1 MPAHPRTASAAY
13 APRAGAAAST
23 ASTASAASPT
33 SASPAARRIAVVA
46 FDRIIPFHLSVPCV
60 VFGEDHS
67 AGGVPPFELLVCA
80 AEPGTLAT
88 TAGFTLGTPYGLDA
102 LGKADVVIVPS
113 WRDKDEAPPEALC
126 AALREAH
133 ARGAVLVGLCL
144 GAFVLAHAGLLD
156 GRPATT
162 HWAAADAFAQR
173 FPSVR
178 FDPDVLYIDDD
189 DILTSAGTAAGLDCC
204 LHLLRRLAGTQAA
217 NYVARRLVVP
227 PHRQGSQAQYV
238 QQPVAVRGRG
248 DRLSSLLDWIRA
260 HLDTP
265 HTLDSLAHR
274 ALMSRRTFTRQF
286 RLTTGATVSAWLL
299 GERLARAQQLLETTD
314 QPIDA
319 IAQCAGFGSATSLRQ
334 HFVEAFRTSPSAW
347 RREFR
352 GT

>member
-1 MPAHPRTASAAY
+1 MPTAARTTSQVCT
-13 APRAGAAAST
+13 PLGNAAA
-23 ASTASAASPT
+23 
-33 SASPAARRIAVVA
+33 PAARRIAVVA
-46 FDRIIPFHLSVPCV
+46 FDRMIPFHLSVPCI
-60 VFGEDHS
+60 VFGENRFEGD
-67 AGGVPPFELLVCA
+67 VPPFELRVCA
-80 AEPGTLAT
+80 AEPGPLAT
-88 TAGFTLGTPYGLDA
+88 TAGFTLGAAYGLDA
-102 LGKADVVIVPS
+102 LADADVVIVPS
-113 WRDKDEAPPEALC
+113 WRDTEEAPPAALC
-126 AALREAH
+126 EALREAH

-162 HWAAADAFAQR
+162 HWHAADAFAR
-173 FPSVR
+173 NFPQVR
-178 FDPDVLYIDDD
+178 FDPDVLYIDDG
-189 DILTSAGTAAGLDCC
+189 DILTSAGTAAGIDCC

-238 QQPVAVRGRG
+238 QQPVAARGRG
-248 DRLSSLLDWIRA
+248 DRLSGLLDWIRA
-260 HLDTP
+260 HLDAP
-265 HTLDSLAHR
+265 HTLDSLAQR

-286 RLTTGATVSAWLL
+286 RLTTGATVTAWLL

-319 IAQCAGFGSATSLRQ
+319 IAQRAGFGSAASLRQ

-347 RREFR
+347 RREFQ

>member
-1 MPAHPRTASAAY
+1 MPTALRTPTPVSAPAALAALA
-13 APRAGAAAST
+13 APTTTPTKET
-23 ASTASAASPT
+23 AP
-33 SASPAARRIAVVA
+33 PARRIAVIA
-46 FDRIIPFHLSVPCV
+46 FDRIIPFHLSVPCI
-60 VFGEDHS
+60 VFGEPRPE
-67 AGGVPPFELLVCA
+67 GGVPPFELTVCA
-80 AEPGTLAT
+80 AEPGPLAT
-88 TAGFTLGTPYGLDA
+88 TAGFTIGAPCGLEA
-102 LGKADVVIVPS
+102 LEHADVVVVPS
-113 WRDKDEAPPEALC
+113 WRDAEEVPPRALCEALR
-126 AALREAH
+126 AAH
-133 ARGAVLVGLCL
+133 ARGAVLVGLCF

-162 HWAAADAFAQR
+162 HWAAADAFARQ
-173 FPSVR
+173 FPQVR
-178 FDPDVLYIDDD
+178 FDPDVLYVDDG

-238 QQPVAVRGRG
+238 QQPVAARGRG

-265 HTLDSLAHR
+265 HTLDSLAQR

-286 RLTTGATVSAWLL
+286 RLTTGVTVSAWLL
-299 GERLARAQQLLETTD
+299 SERLARAQQLLETTD

-319 IAQCAGFGSATSLRQ
+319 IAQGAGFGSAASLRQ

-352 GT
+352 GA